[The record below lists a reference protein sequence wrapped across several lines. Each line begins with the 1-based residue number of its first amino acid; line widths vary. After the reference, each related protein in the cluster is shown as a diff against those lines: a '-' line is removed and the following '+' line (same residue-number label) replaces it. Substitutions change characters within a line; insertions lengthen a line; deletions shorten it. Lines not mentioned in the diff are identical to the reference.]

1 MLCSICGR
9 GFSRC
14 KTLMLPSSL
23 TREVG
28 NLCLLQFLLQTLCF
42 ACQEQLIFF
51 PRVGFRSGR
60 FSGVTTERNVT
71 GKTWEASQTEVQR
84 FVRQIFNYLDNLF
97 IIWRHFFKEEK
108 SKFTD
113 RSFLNV
119 NIFFILSI
127 NQRVHK
133 TRLSFL
139 QHKMTSCCSLF
150 CPTNSSNPKD
160 IKDILTIR
168 KREEQQI
175 WLIND

>member
-1 MLCSICGR
+1 MAGGSVFITNFMFRVSG
-9 GFSRC
+9 
-14 KTLMLPSSL
+14 
-23 TREVG
+23 
-28 NLCLLQFLLQTLCF
+28 
-42 ACQEQLIFF
+42 AADFF
-51 PRVGFRSGR
+51 FHESVSGR
-60 FSGVTTERNVT
+60 VVLAASRWNVT
-71 GKTWEASQTEVQR
+71 SLERREKTSQTEVQR

-175 WLIND
+175 